1 MEYGWV
7 HLDERGQLQWGTPE
21 QPQGKVMGLGTSGWA
36 TNILAQIKTRF
47 LKRDADLLKTKAE
60 WMGGP
65 LIVAP
70 LGISLISI
78 QLEPDYTGLLLDDNY
93 ARYWRMSDNLANE
106 EGTLVI
112 RMAQCNNTV
121 AAAVIS

>member
-1 MEYGWV
+1 
-7 HLDERGQLQWGTPE
+7 
-21 QPQGKVMGLGTSGWA
+21 MGLGTSGWA

-70 LGISLISI
+70 LGINLISI
-78 QLEPDYTGLLLDDNY
+78 QLEPDYTGLLSDDNY
-93 ARYWRMSDNLANE
+93 ARYWRMLDNLANE
-106 EGTLVI
+106 EGTLVT

-121 AAAVIS
+121 AAVVIS